1 MNDQRKIRVLVADD
15 QEIVRVGL
23 VALLSLMP
31 SIEVVGYAANGQQA
45 YRQCKTLRPDVVLM
59 DLMMPVMDGIEAT
72 ALIRNELPSTRVIMV
87 TSHERDEDV
96 FGALAAGADGYCLKT
111 ISADQLRTAI
121 STIADGGAWLDAA
134 IAERVLKASSRQ
146 QTDAAKVLV
155 KNSSPNT
162 LSEREMDVLKLLV
175 EGLSNKQMAERVFV
189 STETIKSHMR
199 HIMEKLAVS
208 DRTQAAVKAIRERIV

>member
-1 MNDQRKIRVLVADD
+1 
-15 QEIVRVGL
+15 
-23 VALLSLMP
+23 
-31 SIEVVGYAANGQQA
+31 
-45 YRQCKTLRPDVVLM
+45 M